1 MLSARKPP
9 QNSARK
15 QPTIIY
21 RDAES
26 SSSSQEGSDIDDGN
40 QRVLVRVDKN
50 AEEPSNFT
58 WTELVSEAD
67 FVFKRDGQSPQGIIH
82 FLKALSKFDRVP
94 DSCSPEEMQQF
105 SILF

>member
-1 MLSARKPP
+1 M
-9 QNSARK
+9 
-15 QPTIIY
+15 
-21 RDAES
+21 
-26 SSSSQEGSDIDDGN
+26 DDGN

-82 FLKALSKFDRVP
+82 FLKALSKFDSVP
-94 DSCSPEEMQQF
+94 DSCTPEEMQQF
-105 SILF
+105 SILFQRGIVERISTFNPMNQLKIHFYACLILVKQFH